1 MYERVIDRE
10 VLLEKLYGYA
20 RNEISLPEI
29 VDWAENVF
37 VDDDV
42 DIEGDIELLMD
53 VIFCLAGGDTRV
65 FPLTRDALN
74 EYVEKLGG
82 KMPVIVEADQT

>member
-1 MYERVIDRE
+1 MTTRVIDRE

-20 RNEISLPEI
+20 RNEITLAEI

-42 DIEGDIELLMD
+42 DVVGDYKLLLD
-53 VIFCLAGGDTRV
+53 IIFCLAGGDTRV
-65 FPLTRDALN
+65 FPLTRDALTD
-74 EYVEKLGG
+74 YVEKLGG
-82 KMPVIVEADQT
+82 KMPVIVEAD

>member
-1 MYERVIDRE
+1 MTTRVIDRE
-10 VLLEKLYGYA
+10 VLLDKLYGYA

-37 VDDDV
+37 VDDDIDV
-42 DIEGDIELLMD
+42 EGDIDLLMD

-65 FPLTRDALN
+65 FPLTRDALTG
-74 EYVEKLGG
+74 YVEKLGG
-82 KMPVIVEADQT
+82 KMPVIIQSD